1 MLRSLTYLHVSVIMK
16 RLLFAAVTL
25 FIITDSANVR

>member
-1 MLRSLTYLHVSVIMK
+1 MLRSLIYFHVSVIMK

-25 FIITDSANVR
+25 FITDSANVR